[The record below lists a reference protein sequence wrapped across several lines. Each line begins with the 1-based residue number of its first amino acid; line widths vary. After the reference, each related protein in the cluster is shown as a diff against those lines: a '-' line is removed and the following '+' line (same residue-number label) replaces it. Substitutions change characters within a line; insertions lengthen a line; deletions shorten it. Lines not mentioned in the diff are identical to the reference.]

1 MAMLTNIVAVVTEIV
16 AMITDIVAMVTD
28 IVAMVT
34 ELSIDVVFTYTQILL
49 EKYKNV
55 NTVSVLLMTKIV
67 NKIKGSQ

>member
-55 NTVSVLLMTKIV
+55 NMVSVLLMTKIV